1 MGAQAGQKRTDAAL
15 RIIIYGLAIVV
26 ILLLIAT
33 LVARLV
39 YMVTP
44 NVAASAQV
52 DVLERANDA
61 VNAVNLLLS
70 FLEGASVLIG
80 LGFGAAALY
89 GLRNVDDLRQN
100 LEAEVERVKQL
111 QEAVQRDLRAA
122 AERDEQMRQRLEHQ
136 LEILNS
142 YRPELEQIRNLRQE
156 IVAAQEELAL
166 VQQADQEFRLS
177 NYSTAYRFATQVLAR
192 NPDNWLAL
200 YIAGWLEVHQRD
212 DLDGGIRHLQRVIEL
227 KRDWPAARAAY
238 GVALRRKA
246 RRATGEERQ
255 NLFNAAEGALLQALG
270 ESPKLVDFNGES
282 FWGPV
287 GGIRLETGRPES
299 AIEAYEHAL
308 EVTPDSSYPAG
319 NLAGLYLQRARRS
332 GDPADRERAL
342 DAFARTI
349 HAARREQIL
358 KPNDYFLWMDIAQAQ
373 TILGIRDEANFA
385 GAQEA
390 LATALRAHPSVN
402 MLETSR
408 RGWNSLLESCPAEW
422 TSVEAHLQE
431 ALRAIDAAIAAGKAP
446 GPEPV

>member
-1 MGAQAGQKRTDAAL
+1 MGAQAGHRRLDTAL
-15 RIIIYGLAIVV
+15 RIVIYGLATIVV
-26 ILLLIAT
+26 LLLIAV
-33 LVARLV
+33 LVARL
-39 YMVTP
+39 YYLVTP
-44 NVAASAQV
+44 NVSASAQV

-89 GLRNVDDLRQN
+89 GIRSVDEVRKE
-100 LEAEVERVKQL
+100 LETEVERMKAL
-111 QEAVQRDLRAA
+111 QENVRQDLRVA
-122 AERDEQMRQRLEHQ
+122 AERDEQMRRRLEGQ
-136 LEILNS
+136 IEILEG
-142 YRPELEQIRNLRQE
+142 YRPELEQIRGLRQE

-166 VQQADQEFRLS
+166 VQQADQEFRLG
-177 NYSTAYRFATQVLAR
+177 NYGTAYRFATQVLAH

-212 DLDGGIRHLQRVIEL
+212 DVDGGIAHLKRVIEL
-227 KRDWPAARAAY
+227 KRDWPAALAAY

-246 RRATGEERQ
+246 RRAEGEERN

-287 GGIRLETGRPES
+287 GGIRLETGRHES

-319 NLAGLYLQRARRS
+319 NLATLYLQRARRS

-342 DAFARTI
+342 DAFVRTLR
-349 HAARREQIL
+349 AARREQIL
-358 KPNDYFLWMDIAQAQ
+358 KPNDYYLWMDVAQAQ
-373 TILGIRDEANFA
+373 TMLGIRDEANFA
-385 GAQEA
+385 SAQDA
-390 LATALRAHPSVN
+390 LATALHAHPSVN

-408 RGWNSLLESCPAEW
+408 RGWRSLLESCPEDW
-422 TSVEAHLQE
+422 PVVRTHLQAALE
-431 ALRAIDAAIAAGKAP
+431 ALDAAIAATDTARP
-446 GPEPV
+446 